1 MSTVSTARRILME
14 ETDEMREDSS
24 PENCEMTVITKKDYV
39 AQDR

>member
-1 MSTVSTARRILME
+1 ME